1 MPCRVHR
8 LDLRGI
14 LRLDVLRVVG
24 LVVIGVVDVVFD
36 FDFFVDL
43 VGGVGFEEEWGEY
56 PAATNVCVTHSLP
69 RIDNHPVVRL
79 MELVGHERDQNCCCQ
94 MMMTGRVGLVRMSLV
109 AR

>member
-14 LRLDVLRVVG
+14 LRWGLLRVVG

-36 FDFFVDL
+36 FDL

-56 PAATNVCVTHSLP
+56 PAATSVCVTHSLP

-94 MMMTGRVGLVRMSLV
+94 MMTSRVGLVRM
-109 AR
+109 

>member
-24 LVVIGVVDVVFD
+24 LVVIGVVHVVSD
-36 FDFFVDL
+36 FVDL
-43 VGGVGFEEEWGEY
+43 GGGFEEEWGEY